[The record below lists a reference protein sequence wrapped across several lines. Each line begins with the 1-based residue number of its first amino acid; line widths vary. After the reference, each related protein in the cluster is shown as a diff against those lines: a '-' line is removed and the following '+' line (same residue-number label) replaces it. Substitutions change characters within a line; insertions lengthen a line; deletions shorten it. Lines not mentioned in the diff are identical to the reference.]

1 MDVDGKSEC
10 RAPLS
15 GLWNAVAQILG
26 SDEQIA
32 GAGFLIAEGLLVTC
46 AHVVE
51 AAGAG
56 PGQQVSLSFPH
67 VNGARRVEGLV
78 LDGHWRSPGDE
89 DVAVVRLSD
98 TPAGV
103 QPLPLGSAGGG
114 RGHRVCSFGFPAQA
128 PPGGHFGYG
137 TAGDLLPATLSR
149 RGLLQLTAANDLT
162 TGFSGGPVADEVTG
176 LVVGMLTEITAP
188 DTYERGQDIAYV
200 TPTQTLREICPELTL
215 RDVCP
220 YRGLEPFTAEHAQ
233 WYEGRTDAVRQ
244 VLTNL
249 QQHRVTL
256 LLGPSGSG
264 KSSLVQAG
272 VLPELAA
279 GALPGSDRWLP
290 VVTRPGQDLLAELER
305 AGLPGAADDGIAKAV
320 TRRLASEPTAERIVL
335 VIDQFEEL
343 LTLPSTEGRMER
355 RLAATEQITAAVKS
369 HVKLSVVLVM
379 RDDFYPQQAA
389 LAPKLLEAAVPGLL
403 NIPHTLSELDLCDII
418 TRPAQAAGGGLE
430 HGLPEQLIADVLAI
444 TPEAASARQAPVTV
458 LPLLEL
464 ALSQLWQRRDEGYLT
479 HDAYRRI
486 GGVTGSLTTWCDTAL
501 DQLPTAQRPVAQR
514 ILTSL
519 VRPADPD
526 HHIPAIREQVP
537 LRELRELA
545 ANSHSASAGA
555 ETVNEVLAAL
565 ARHRIIT
572 TYTPQISDPSQTR
585 SAEPVAELIHDA
597 LIRDWPALRDWVAQD
612 HRFRAWFERTRHQR
626 ARWAQSGDPTD
637 LLRGT
642 ALAEGLEWAQRRHL
656 PDDMAAFLTAG
667 KLQQQA
673 TIRRSRRL
681 NAILASLL
689 ALILVAAGGV
699 IGLWQTAIAER
710 QQALSRELAAQS
722 GELIDTQPD
731 SAALLA
737 VAAYRTSATREAIGS
752 LTKAAELPL
761 RRSLLGHTG
770 KVNGV
775 AFSPDGR
782 TLATGGTDQ
791 TVRLWNVATGATR
804 ATLKGSRDSVDAV
817 AFSRDGRTLATG
829 SDDAT
834 VRLWDA
840 ATGRVRSVLHGHA
853 GPVESVAFSP
863 DGRTLAT
870 GGDDHTVRL
879 WDAATGT
886 ARATLKGHTGIV
898 YSVAFSPD
906 GRTLATGSDDYSV
919 RLWDTATGTARAVL
933 KGHTNTVYS
942 VAFSPDGRALASGS
956 YDSTVQLW
964 DVATRTSR
972 ATLTGFDDWVAS
984 VTFSPDGR
992 TLATGS
998 ADNTVRLWN
1007 VATRKARSVFKG
1019 HTDTVESVAFSPDGR
1034 TLASGS
1040 DDHTIRLWNTA
1051 PAESRAT
1058 LTGHTGRVYS
1068 VAFSP
1073 DGRTLATGSDDHT
1086 IRLWDTATRRTRA
1099 TLRGHTN
1106 AVESVAFSPDGRT
1119 LATGSDDH
1127 TVRLWDTATGRIRAT
1142 LTGHTDAVNA
1152 VAFSPD
1158 GRTLASVSGG
1168 VTVRLWNVAAKSS
1181 TGPPFF
1187 SANNTL
1193 AAVAFSPDGR
1203 TLAIGCLDD
1212 TTLLLDTATG
1222 RTRTTLHGHVDP
1234 VRSVA
1239 FSPDGRTFASGSAD
1253 HTVRLWDV
1261 ATGTVRSTLSG
1272 HTDTVYSVA
1281 FSPNGRALASGS
1293 ADHTVRLWDVPTGTV
1308 RSVLNGHTD
1317 AVGAVAF
1324 SPDGRTLA
1332 SGSDDHTVR
1341 LWDVTVPS
1349 PDLLIQHIC
1358 RSVNRDLPPQ
1368 ERSQY
1373 HTDHSAD
1380 HVCPSSHY

>member
-1 MDVDGKSEC
+1 MDVDGKSEGW
-10 RAPLS
+10 APLS

-26 SDEQIA
+26 SDEQTA
-32 GAGFLIAEGLLVTC
+32 GAGFLVAEDLLVTC

-56 PGQQVSLSFPH
+56 PGQQVSLRFPH
-67 VNGARRVEGLV
+67 VDGARRVEGLV
-78 LDGHWRSPGDE
+78 LEGNWRSPGGE
-89 DVAVVRLSD
+89 DVAVIRLSD

-114 RGHRVCSFGFPAQA
+114 RGHRVRSFGFPAQA

-137 TAGDLLPATLSR
+137 TVGDLLPTTEC
-149 RGLLQLTAANDLT
+149 GKGHLQLTAANDLT

-188 DTYERGQDIAYV
+188 DTYERGQGIAYV
-200 TPTQTLREICPELTL
+200 TPTQTLREICPTL
-215 RDVCP
+215 ALQDVCP

-272 VLPELAA
+272 VLPKLAA
-279 GALPGSDRWLP
+279 GTLPGSDRWLP

-305 AGLPGAADDGIAKAV
+305 AGLPGAAEDGIAEAV

-335 VIDQFEEL
+335 IIDQFEEL
-343 LTLPSTEGRMER
+343 LTLPSTKGHMER

-369 HVKLSVVLVM
+369 HTRLSVILIM

-403 NIPHTLSELDLCDII
+403 NIPRSLSEPDLCDII
-418 TRPAQAAGGGLE
+418 TRPAQAAGGRLE
-430 HGLPEQLIADVLAI
+430 HGLPEQVIADVLVT

-464 ALSQLWQRRDEGYLT
+464 ALSQLWQRRDEGCLT

-501 DQLPTAQRPVAQR
+501 DQLPAEQRPVAQR
-514 ILTSL
+514 LLTSL

-526 HHIPAIREQVP
+526 HRIPAIREQVP

-555 ETVNEVLAAL
+555 ETVNEVLTAL
-565 ARHRIIT
+565 VRHRIIT

-597 LIRDWPALRDWVAQD
+597 LIHDWPALRDWVAQD

-689 ALILVAAGGV
+689 ALVLVAAGGA
-699 IGLWQTAIAER
+699 IWQRQTAIAER
-710 QQALSRELAAQS
+710 QQALSRQLAMES
-722 GELIDTQPD
+722 DELIDTRPD
-731 SAALLA
+731 NAALMA

-770 KVNGV
+770 YVNDV
-775 AFSPDGR
+775 AFSPDGH
-782 TLATGGTDQ
+782 TLATGSADH
-791 TVRLWNVATGATR
+791 TVRLWDTATGTTH
-804 ATLKGSRDSVDAV
+804 ATLKGSTNYVYAV
-817 AFSRDGRTLATG
+817 AFSRDGRTLAG
-829 SDDAT
+829 SGADAT

-840 ATGRVRSVLHGHA
+840 TTGTVRSVLHGH
-853 GPVESVAFSP
+853 
-863 DGRTLAT
+863 
-870 GGDDHTVRL
+870 
-879 WDAATGT
+879 
-886 ARATLKGHTGIV
+886 
-898 YSVAFSPD
+898 
-906 GRTLATGSDDYSV
+906 
-919 RLWDTATGTARAVL
+919 
-933 KGHTNTVYS
+933 
-942 VAFSPDGRALASGS
+942 
-956 YDSTVQLW
+956 
-964 DVATRTSR
+964 
-972 ATLTGFDDWVAS
+972 
-984 VTFSPDGR
+984 
-992 TLATGS
+992 
-998 ADNTVRLWN
+998 
-1007 VATRKARSVFKG
+1007 
-1019 HTDTVESVAFSPDGR
+1019 TD
-1034 TLASGS
+1034 
-1040 DDHTIRLWNTA
+1040 
-1051 PAESRAT
+1051 
-1058 LTGHTGRVYS
+1058 
-1068 VAFSP
+1068 
-1073 DGRTLATGSDDHT
+1073 
-1086 IRLWDTATRRTRA
+1086 
-1099 TLRGHTN
+1099 

-1127 TVRLWDTATGRIRAT
+1127 TVRLWDTTTGTTRTTLHGHTDVVESVAFSPDGRTLATGSDDHTVRLWDTTTGTVRSVLHGRTGAVESVAFSPDGRTLATGSDDYSVMLWDTATGRSSATLTGFDDAVYSVAFSPDGRTVAAGSADNTVRLWNAATREVRSVFKGHTDTVESVTFSPDGRTLASASDDHTIRLWNIAPAESGATLSGHTGRVYSVAFSPDGRTLASASDDHTIRLWDTATRRTRATLRGHTSDVDAVAFSPDGRTLASGSADRTVRLWDTATGRIRAT

-1152 VAFSPD
+1152 VTFSPD
-1158 GRTLASVSGG
+1158 GRTLASVSGDA
-1168 VTVRLWNVAAKSS
+1168 TVRLWNVAAKSS
-1181 TGPPFF
+1181 TGRPFF
-1187 SANNTL
+1187 SADNTL

-1203 TLAIGCLDD
+1203 TLAVGCLDD
-1212 TTLLLDTATG
+1212 TALLLDTATG
-1222 RTRTTLHGHVDP
+1222 KTRATLHGHTDP

-1239 FSPDGRTFASGSAD
+1239 FSPDGRAFASGSAD
-1253 HTVRLWDV
+1253 QTVQLWDV
-1261 ATGTVRSTLSG
+1261 ATDTVRSTLSG
-1272 HTDTVYSVA
+1272 HTGTVYSVA

-1293 ADHTVRLWDVPTGTV
+1293 ADHTVRLWDTGTGTV

-1317 AVGAVAF
+1317 EVGAVAF

-1332 SGSDDHTVR
+1332 SGSDDHTIR
-1341 LWDVTVPS
+1341 LWDATMPT

-1358 RSVNRDLPPQ
+1358 QAVNRDLTPQ
-1368 ERSQY
+1368 ERSQF
-1373 HTDHSAD
+1373 HTNHSAE
-1380 HVCPSSHY
+1380 HVCPATHY